1 MKMRYG
7 FKLAAVNAMDGWAD
21 NHIDPLINAGIP
33 PVVMSI
39 DSAGPVY
46 EAQQKMSAWPLDK
59 RRSAALVYRHS
70 EFDIP
75 EYQLDPKIAAEHQ
88 WNYHVLN
95 WPKELDKQVVWFGIV
110 NEPAYVLG
118 DADLPQGGGPYRTKF
133 THNGLQVWDNAEW
146 LAVHAYRL
154 AELAV
159 ANGIRLHLLGWSAGT
174 PEPFQWKG
182 MHMTKL
188 LNVMRARPDDLALD
202 LHEGSMDADSLE
214 PGVPYL
220 IGRFRNIPQPWPSIF
235 VTEFG
240 WALDDAPI
248 HQIGVPQ
255 LEVMYR
261 EQYAYPQV
269 KGLAIW
275 ALAKGPSW
283 GDIGQTINGYMQP
296 LTQRILAVDVPPLG
310 EPTDPP
316 PVDPPNGEPL
326 PMTNLLKNP
335 SFENGWTDATA
346 FPGHIPAEWDEVV
359 YLFGDEFPN
368 PYGQPY
374 KNGEAVKKHKGNLP
388 PAEQSVFVWDG
399 DWTYKIFGGGTKSFW
414 FEMTQDF
421 PAAAGTYRLTTPVW
435 VDHYHWKGYKDYN
448 VDPNQAQIAVW
459 VNGDDARPW
468 TSLKSGQKHDVVT
481 EFSHPGGA
489 LVVTVGLRSNWDI
502 NGNFW
507 LDGLSLVA
515 VTEPPDPPTPPDDTY
530 LAIVVKAPQ
539 QVTAAEWQTIA
550 AEAYKNLHDMTASH
564 DTMLSILERSGRMDS
579 YVKVAYPERQA
590 DVIAMIEAAGY
601 SWKPLWEV
609 APPFPLRHSRSTGRG
624 L

>member
-7 FKLAAVNAMDGWAD
+7 FKLAAVNAMDGWGV

-75 EYQLDPKIAAEHQ
+75 EYQLDPKTAAEHQ
-88 WNYHVLN
+88 WNYHVLK
-95 WPKELDKQVVWFGIV
+95 WPKELDKKAVWFGIV
-110 NEPAYVLG
+110 NEPAYILG
-118 DADLPQGGGPYRTKF
+118 DADLPGGGGPYRTKF
-133 THNGLQVWDNAEW
+133 EHNGLMVWDNAEW
-146 LAVHAYRL
+146 LAVHAARL

-159 ANGIRLHLLGWSAGT
+159 ANGVRLHLLGWSAGT

-202 LHEGSMDADSLE
+202 LHEGSMNADELA

-255 LEVMYR
+255 LEEVYR
-261 EQYAYPQV
+261 EHYAYPQV
-269 KGLAIW
+269 KGLSIW

-283 GDIGQTINGYMQP
+283 GNIGATINGYMQP

-316 PVDPPNGEPL
+316 PVEPPNGEPL
-326 PMTNLLKNP
+326 PMSNQLLNP
-335 SFENGWTDATA
+335 SFEQGWKDATA
-346 FPGHIPAEWDEVV
+346 FYGHIPDEWTVE
-359 YLFGDEFPN
+359 YLFGGEYDN
-368 PYGQPY
+368 PYGGQPY
-374 KNGEAVKKHKGNLP
+374 QNGEAVKKHKGNLP

-399 DWTYKIFGGGTKSFW
+399 DWTYKVFGGGTKSFW
-414 FEMTQDF
+414 FRMTQTVDL
-421 PAAAGTYRLTTPVW
+421 PPGEYVLSVPLW
-435 VDHYHWKGYKDYN
+435 VDHYHSIPGGGKDFN
-448 VDPNQAQIAVW
+448 VDPNQAQVRL
-459 VNGDDARPW
+459 GGKGKGW
-468 TSLKSGQKHDVVT
+468 TSLQSGGKRETARIFTHA
-481 EFSHPGGA
+481 GGPY
-489 LVVTVGLRSNWDI
+489 LVEIEMRSNWAI

-507 LDGLSLVA
+507 CDGFSLVA

-590 DVIAMIEAAGY
+590 DDIAMIEAAGY

-609 APPFPLRHSRSTGRG
+609 APPFLFQPTRSTGRG